1 MVNMNYWPIQP
12 WNIPATPVNP
22 VLPGTVKISYIPEQK
37 SDIGQ
42 AFRPHRAGKDQTHV
56 AYILDDSGSM
66 SPVREAT
73 ISAYNES
80 IRNQIIDSERTGR
93 ITYVSLF
100 KFDGYNVNCL
110 FFRKDVRLVT
120 PLTFN
125 DYNPQGMT
133 NLYDAI
139 GGVMMDLNAKLG
151 LIDLALRD
159 SIIIS
164 ILTDGAENSSTV
176 FRQSDVKVMVSKAE
190 DANWGFQFLGA
201 NINAFAVGGN
211 LGFRAENTLQFD
223 TKNMSATMEAA
234 TRSMNTMK
242 GAYATGMTTA
252 MAYNASA
259 FTDDER
265 TKAMGDDK

>member
-12 WNIPATPVNP
+12 WNIPTTPVNP

-37 SDIGQ
+37 SNIGQ

-93 ITYVSLF
+93 ITYVSFF

-110 FFRKDVRLVT
+110 FFRKDVRLVA
-120 PLTFN
+120 PLTFD

-164 ILTDGAENSSTV
+164 ILTDGVENSSTV
-176 FRQSDVKVMVSKAE
+176 FRQSDVKLMVSKAE
-190 DANWGFQFLGA
+190 DAN
-201 NINAFAVGGN
+201 
-211 LGFRAENTLQFD
+211 
-223 TKNMSATMEAA
+223 
-234 TRSMNTMK
+234 
-242 GAYATGMTTA
+242 
-252 MAYNASA
+252 
-259 FTDDER
+259 
-265 TKAMGDDK
+265 